1 MREPQAAGS
10 AALRDRRP
18 ARYAALDETVRRVL
32 AAGDGVVS
40 YDALRGLGY
49 SLNDVSS
56 LVRQGLLVRLWHG
69 RYGDGATSK
78 TLDAG
83 PRHLLTARAV
93 LAGMPRHALSHQT
106 ALLAW
111 SLPVLRRDLDIVHV
125 SGIDFDR
132 SRRATGLWVHPA
144 IDSAATTKRSGL
156 HVASPSV
163 AVAQTAALVG
173 PRAGL
178 MAADAGLRSRLFTR
192 DALAAAV
199 ASVPRPRQAARIVDL
214 ASAASESAGESWCRL
229 VFADLGLA
237 QPRQQVEIFDEE
249 GRFVAR
255 VDFLFEQA
263 RVVVEFDGAV
273 KYSGPEG
280 REHLIAEKRR
290 EDALRRLG
298 YRVVRLL
305 WSDLS
310 NPERVA
316 RLLSPLRATA

>member
-1 MREPQAAGS
+1 MPLCESRKRRGAPPFETD
-10 AALRDRRP
+10 DRRGLP
-18 ARYAALDETVRRVL
+18 PSTRPCGELVFPGETQVHFEAIEVVAYRLRKKL
-32 AAGDGVVS
+32 ADKGLQVVT
-40 YDALRGLGY
+40 LRGLGY

-132 SRRATGLWVHPA
+132 PRRATGLWVHPA
-144 IDSAATTKRSGL
+144 IDSAATTTRAGL

-199 ASVPRPRQAARIVDL
+199 ASVPRP
-214 ASAASESAGESWCRL
+214 
-229 VFADLGLA
+229 
-237 QPRQQVEIFDEE
+237 
-249 GRFVAR
+249 
-255 VDFLFEQA
+255 
-263 RVVVEFDGAV
+263 
-273 KYSGPEG
+273 
-280 REHLIAEKRR
+280 
-290 EDALRRLG
+290 
-298 YRVVRLL
+298 
-305 WSDLS
+305 
-310 NPERVA
+310 
-316 RLLSPLRATA
+316 

>member
-18 ARYAALDETVRRVL
+18 ARYAALDETVLRML

-40 YDALRGLGY
+40 YHALRGLGY

-132 SRRATGLWVHPA
+132 SRRATGMG
-144 IDSAATTKRSGL
+144 ATGSPCSG
-156 HVASPSV
+156 
-163 AVAQTAALVG
+163 
-173 PRAGL
+173 
-178 MAADAGLRSRLFTR
+178 
-192 DALAAAV
+192 
-199 ASVPRPRQAARIVDL
+199 
-214 ASAASESAGESWCRL
+214 
-229 VFADLGLA
+229 
-237 QPRQQVEIFDEE
+237 
-249 GRFVAR
+249 
-255 VDFLFEQA
+255 
-263 RVVVEFDGAV
+263 
-273 KYSGPEG
+273 
-280 REHLIAEKRR
+280 
-290 EDALRRLG
+290 
-298 YRVVRLL
+298 
-305 WSDLS
+305 
-310 NPERVA
+310 
-316 RLLSPLRATA
+316 